1 MHDLL
6 TKRFKEKNLNSFV
19 LDNRPC
25 WIGGDIADYF
35 GYKNKRVAVTEC
47 IKKEQFVEGEDY
59 DILEGDTLKLFKE
72 VFAEQVED
80 YKFAPKIVILY
91 EEGLYGFL
99 GYTEK
104 PLGVEFRHWIRK
116 DVMPALRKKGY
127 YVMDDVEINE
137 EVISSKVHKSKSEKD
152 GSSAGFDKFS
162 TEKLESFRMA
172 LEAAKVFAPVL
183 DKATKDPTY
192 KLLYL
197 KKIFL
202 EAGIELPKFIEEEI
216 M

>member
-6 TKRFKEKNLNSFV
+6 IREFKGESFKNFV
-19 LDNRPC
+19 LDGRPC
-25 WIGGDIADYF
+25 WIGLDIAEYF
-35 GYKNKRVAVTEC
+35 GYRNKSRAIFDC
-47 IKKEQFVEGEDY
+47 IKRENFIEGEEY
-59 DILEGDTLKLFKE
+59 AILEGDTLKLFKE